1 MFQEKI
7 LPNPPLQQQQN
18 VITRTIGDVLNNEI
32 ERCLEMDRHNRTLEI
47 SNQSIINAVVPLS
60 MHNRTKDTTQAINQ
74 SLPSEKRSFMYIPL
88 PKAELKPYQES
99 LFNDDA
105 PPPHLTTLKEEP
117 VEGYNIL
124 LIKLFC
130 SLRLVNYLFCFI

>member
-1 MFQEKI
+1 M
-7 LPNPPLQQQQN
+7 QQQQQQKQN

-60 MHNRTKDTTQAINQ
+60 MHNRTKDSPQAINQ

-99 LFNDDA
+99 LFSDDT
-105 PPPHLTTLKEEP
+105 PPPHLITLKEEP
-117 VEGYNIL
+117 VEG
-124 LIKLFC
+124 
-130 SLRLVNYLFCFI
+130 